1 MVSFIIF
8 YKHKTRGI
16 QFYKYI
22 INYTNLCPNY
32 WTFAKFQLYMP
43 IFTINIKIN
52 LIRIASCF
60 FFMSR
65 YLFIDF
71 AVGAYKS
78 DEVII
83 LRARPIVEVRV
94 YSRIDPDPV
103 PLTSTGTTCGSQGS
117 TNPCFTTS
125 LCFDFTGE
133 GTNKTC
139 MYYREIVF
147 FWTKKWF
154 IFNLTS
160 FNSRK
165 WNIGIII
172 FTSTLLNY

>member
-78 DEVII
+78 DEVVL

-103 PLTSTGTTCGSQGS
+103 PLTSTGTSCGSQGS
-117 TNPCFTTS
+117 ANPCFTAS

-139 MYYREIVF
+139 IYCREIF
-147 FWTKKWF
+147 FWTKNDLSYISSHKW
-154 IFNLTS
+154 
-160 FNSRK
+160 K
-165 WNIGIII
+165 II
-172 FTSTLLNY
+172 FTSTLLNYL

>member
-1 MVSFIIF
+1 MPPFI
-8 YKHKTRGI
+8 
-16 QFYKYI
+16 
-22 INYTNLCPNY
+22 
-32 WTFAKFQLYMP
+32 WE
-43 IFTINIKIN
+43 
-52 LIRIASCF
+52 
-60 FFMSR
+60 R

-78 DEVII
+78 DEVLL

-103 PLTSTGTTCGSQGS
+103 PLTSTGTSCGSRGLQGS
-117 TNPCFTTS
+117 TNPCFTAS

-147 FWTKKWF
+147 FLTKKWF

-160 FNSRK
+160 FKKSQMKCLKN
-165 WNIGIII
+165 NIHKHFIDNYCLCHIII
-172 FTSTLLNY
+172 IYNKNYQILYYSTVENTINPQSHPTLLQRLDCQQITHHIFF

>member
-1 MVSFIIF
+1 MN
-8 YKHKTRGI
+8 T
-16 QFYKYI
+16 
-22 INYTNLCPNY
+22 
-32 WTFAKFQLYMP
+32 P
-43 IFTINIKIN
+43 IFTIKIKWRT
-52 LIRIASCF
+52 LVRIAFCCF
-60 FFMSR
+60 FLWER
-65 YLFIDF
+65 NIFIDF

-78 DEVII
+78 DEVVL

-103 PLTSTGTTCGSQGS
+103 PLTSTGTSCGSQGS
-117 TNPCFTTS
+117 ANPCFTAS

-165 WNIGIII
+165 WNIAIII
-172 FTSTLLNY
+172 FTSTLLNYL

>member
-1 MVSFIIF
+1 MSKLLNFCQISVVYANF
-8 YKHKTRGI
+8 YHKHKN
-16 QFYKYI
+16 KS
-22 INYTNLCPNY
+22 NPNC
-32 WTFAKFQLYMP
+32 L
-43 IFTINIKIN
+43 
-52 LIRIASCF
+52 LF

-78 DEVII
+78 DEVVL

-103 PLTSTGTTCGSQGS
+103 PLTSTGTSCGSQGSQGS
-117 TNPCFTTS
+117 TNPCFTAS
-125 LCFDFTGE
+125 LCFDFSGE

-147 FWTKKWF
+147 FWTKK
-154 IFNLTS
+154 
-160 FNSRK
+160 
-165 WNIGIII
+165 
-172 FTSTLLNY
+172 

>member
-1 MVSFIIF
+1 MSKLLNFCQISVVYASF
-8 YKHKTRGI
+8 YQKHK
-16 QFYKYI
+16 
-22 INYTNLCPNY
+22 INSNPNC
-32 WTFAKFQLYMP
+32 L
-43 IFTINIKIN
+43 
-52 LIRIASCF
+52 LF
-60 FFMSR
+60 FFSWEK

-78 DEVII
+78 DEVVL

-103 PLTSTGTTCGSQGS
+103 PLTSTGTPCGSQGSQGS
-117 TNPCFTTS
+117 TNPCFTAS

-139 MYYREIVF
+139 MYYREIF
-147 FWTKKWF
+147 FWTKKWV

-160 FNSRK
+160 FKKSQMRYLNNSIRK
-165 WNIGIII
+165 HFIESLRIIVFI
-172 FTSTLLNY
+172 I